1 MTIRLDKC
9 VTFGLKKSDNT
20 FAQYQPAL
28 FISNEKIPSVP
39 SGESFVYLGKIFD
52 SDMKNEEAKTKVVD
66 KLKNL
71 LRITS
76 SLNISTQMKLQ
87 ILRRYIH
94 TKLSFELRIYNFG
107 ATWIDQCL
115 DSVCFEHMRKWLQL
129 PVDSCLKELAVIS
142 KSSCGLGIP
151 SFKNLSERLLVKK
164 RHRML
169 HNTQPEMQQ
178 IWKDTSY
185 LHTVVD
191 SLLLHDQSAAAASN
205 SMREI
210 QDEKAESH
218 ILSLVVQGRAV
229 KTIRETISRQNIV
242 SWSAVLDSL
251 PQHLFTFARKA
262 LIQQLPTAS
271 NLFKW
276 KKIAKPECCLCNRVQ
291 SNKHVLANCS
301 APTSLERYT
310 RRHNNVL
317 LLIATWLRS
326 VKSDGQELYVD
337 FPSTE
342 WNPVV
347 TIFQPSCRPDIVLV
361 ERSKIS
367 TLELTIF
374 HETNL
379 EKSRQFKMN
388 KYENIRDHLQPHL
401 TLSTVNTFSIEV
413 STLGFISN
421 IQDFRKS
428 MKLPKLPKTILN
440 SMIKSALSDSYSIYC
455 LRNSAD

>member
-1 MTIRLDKC
+1 
-9 VTFGLKKSDNT
+9 
-20 FAQYQPAL
+20 
-28 FISNEKIPSVP
+28 
-39 SGESFVYLGKIFD
+39 
-52 SDMKNEEAKTKVVD
+52 
-66 KLKNL
+66 
-71 LRITS
+71 
-76 SLNISTQMKLQ
+76 
-87 ILRRYIH
+87 
-94 TKLSFELRIYNFG
+94 
-107 ATWIDQCL
+107 
-115 DSVCFEHMRKWLQL
+115 MRKWLQL
-129 PVDSCLKELAVIS
+129 PVDSCLKEFAVIS
-142 KSSCGLGIP
+142 KSGCGLGIP
-151 SFKNLSERLLVKK
+151 SFKNLSEQLLVQK

-185 LHTVVD
+185 LHTVAD

-210 QDEKAESH
+210 QEEKAESH
-218 ILSLVVQGRAV
+218 IFSLVVQGRAV
-229 KTIRETISRQNIV
+229 KTIRETISRHNIV

-276 KKIAKPECCLCNRVQ
+276 KKIAKPECCLCNRIQ

-326 VKSDGQELYVD
+326 VKSDDQELYVD

-347 TIFQPSCRPDIVLV
+347 AIFQQFCRPDIVLV
-361 ERSKIS
+361 EKSKIS
-367 TLELTIF
+367 TLEPGT
-374 HETNL
+374 
-379 EKSRQFKMN
+379 
-388 KYENIRDHLQPHL
+388 
-401 TLSTVNTFSIEV
+401 
-413 STLGFISN
+413 
-421 IQDFRKS
+421 
-428 MKLPKLPKTILN
+428 
-440 SMIKSALSDSYSIYC
+440 
-455 LRNSAD
+455 

>member
-1 MTIRLDKC
+1 
-9 VTFGLKKSDNT
+9 
-20 FAQYQPAL
+20 
-28 FISNEKIPSVP
+28 
-39 SGESFVYLGKIFD
+39 
-52 SDMKNEEAKTKVVD
+52 
-66 KLKNL
+66 
-71 LRITS
+71 
-76 SLNISTQMKLQ
+76 
-87 ILRRYIH
+87 
-94 TKLSFELRIYNFG
+94 
-107 ATWIDQCL
+107 
-115 DSVCFEHMRKWLQL
+115 MRKWLQL

-142 KSSCGLGIP
+142 KSNCGLGIP

-169 HNTQPEMQQ
+169 HNTQSEMQQ

-191 SLLLHDQSAAAASN
+191 SLLLHDSVGHGCFKQYAWDAGRKGRVAHFLTGCPGSSSQDNQRNNFQTKHCILVRRSGFITTASVHPSPGKRSYN
-205 SMREI
+205 
-210 QDEKAESH
+210 
-218 ILSLVVQGRAV
+218 
-229 KTIRETISRQNIV
+229 N
-242 SWSAVLDSL
+242 
-251 PQHLFTFARKA
+251 F
-262 LIQQLPTAS
+262 QQLP

-276 KKIAKPECCLCNRVQ
+276 KKIAKPECCLCNRIQ

-317 LLIATWLRS
+317 FLIATWLRS

-342 WNPVV
+342 WDPVV

-361 ERSKIS
+361 DGSKIS
-367 TLELTIF
+367 TLELTIC

-388 KYENIRDHLQPHL
+388 KYENIRVHLQPHL

-421 IQDFRKS
+421 IHDFRKS
-428 MKLPKLPKTILN
+428 MKLPKLPKLTLN
-440 SMIKSALSDSYSIYC
+440 SIIKSALSDSYNIYC
-455 LRNSAD
+455 LRNSAE